1 MNFTIFSHAMFSCIG
16 SHRRLLRFLGVT
28 EPLLELEFERRLLE
42 FERRL
47 VEKVKQ
53 FLLELGLGFT
63 YIGNQH
69 VLSYN
74 GKDYKVDM
82 LFFHRGLRLLVTVDL
97 EISEFM
103 PEYISKMNLCDE
115 TDLSNLRIDLSFR
128 EMQNCH
134 KRYISFTFGMNGLLP
149 SIPLISF

>member
-1 MNFTIFSHAMFSCIG
+1 MNFTIFFQAMFSCIC

-28 EPLLELEFERRLLE
+28 EPLLELEFERRL
-42 FERRL
+42 

-53 FLLELGLGFT
+53 FLLELGQGFT

-103 PEYISKMNLCDE
+103 PEYISKMNLCDA
-115 TDLSNLRIDLSFR
+115 TDLSNLRIDLSFQ

>member
-28 EPLLELEFERRLLE
+28 EPLLELEFERRL
-42 FERRL
+42 

-53 FLLELGLGFT
+53 FLLELGQGFT

-82 LFFHRGLRLLVTVDL
+82 LFFSSGASVARHR
-97 EISEFM
+97 
-103 PEYISKMNLCDE
+103 
-115 TDLSNLRIDLSFR
+115 
-128 EMQNCH
+128 
-134 KRYISFTFGMNGLLP
+134 
-149 SIPLISF
+149 

>member
-1 MNFTIFSHAMFSCIG
+1 MNFTLFFHAMFSCIG

-28 EPLLELEFERRLLE
+28 EPLLELEFERRL
-42 FERRL
+42 

-53 FLLELGLGFT
+53 FLLELGQGFT

-97 EISEFM
+97 GMRRLLSHPVHSLPMNSRSATRQSMHSAPKRRIKRSIIFLRSFQLEF
-103 PEYISKMNLCDE
+103 
-115 TDLSNLRIDLSFR
+115 
-128 EMQNCH
+128 H
-134 KRYISFTFGMNGLLP
+134 V
-149 SIPLISF
+149 

>member
-1 MNFTIFSHAMFSCIG
+1 MNFTIFFHAMFSCIC

-28 EPLLELEFERRLLE
+28 EPLLELEFERRL
-42 FERRL
+42 

-53 FLLELGLGFT
+53 FLLELGQGFT
-63 YIGNQH
+63 YIGYQH

-97 EISEFM
+97 
-103 PEYISKMNLCDE
+103 
-115 TDLSNLRIDLSFR
+115 
-128 EMQNCH
+128 
-134 KRYISFTFGMNGLLP
+134 G
-149 SIPLISF
+149 

>member
-28 EPLLELEFERRLLE
+28 EPLLELEFERI
-42 FERRL
+42 L

-53 FLLELGLGFT
+53 FLLELGQGFT

-115 TDLSNLRIDLSFR
+115 TDLSNLRIDLSFQ

-149 SIPLISF
+149 SISLISF

>member
-1 MNFTIFSHAMFSCIG
+1 MNFTIFFHAMFSCIG
-16 SHRRLLRFLGVT
+16 SHRRFLRFLGVT
-28 EPLLELEFERRLLE
+28 EPILELEFERRL
-42 FERRL
+42 
-47 VEKVKQ
+47 VKKVKQ
-53 FLLELGLGFT
+53 FLLELGQGFT

-134 KRYISFTFGMNGLLP
+134 KRYISFTFCMNGLLP

>member
-1 MNFTIFSHAMFSCIG
+1 MNFTIFFHAMFSCIG

-28 EPLLELEFERRLLE
+28 EPLLELEFERRL
-42 FERRL
+42 

-53 FLLELGLGFT
+53 FLLELGQGFT
-63 YIGNQH
+63 YIGYQH

-115 TDLSNLRIDLSFR
+115 TDLSNLRIDLSFQ

>member
-28 EPLLELEFERRLLE
+28 EPLLELEFERRL
-42 FERRL
+42 

-53 FLLELGLGFT
+53 FLLELGQGFT

-82 LFFHRGLRLLVTVDL
+82 LFFSSGASVARHRRFG
-97 EISEFM
+97 
-103 PEYISKMNLCDE
+103 
-115 TDLSNLRIDLSFR
+115 NLRVHARIYQQD
-128 EMQNCH
+128 E
-134 KRYISFTFGMNGLLP
+134 
-149 SIPLISF
+149 PL